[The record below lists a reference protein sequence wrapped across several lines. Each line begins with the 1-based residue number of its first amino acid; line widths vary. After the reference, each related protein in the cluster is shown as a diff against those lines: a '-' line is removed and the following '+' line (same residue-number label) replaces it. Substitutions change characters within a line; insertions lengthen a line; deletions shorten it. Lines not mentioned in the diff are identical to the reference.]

1 MLTSTIWYIPKENV
15 VTAPKLETRE
25 CRQFLLYTE
34 IVDLKDTVRNEQYYK
49 VLLKITQN
57 TNTKP
62 I

>member
-34 IVDLKDTVRNEQYYK
+34 IVDINDCRITKFHLKGDKLQETLE
-49 VLLKITQN
+49 LKL
-57 TNTKP
+57 
-62 I
+62 